1 MKEKRRITQKSISI
15 MGGICIILFAI
26 VTLFST
32 KTPFAFLYK
41 LIGHSFGFIGF
52 WLFLPYIVII
62 GLYLIMNQQIIKIKL
77 GIQLWGVLVIIFCF
91 LILSSHWAS
100 WGTVVDGVE
109 IVGFG
114 RTEIGTARYLTYS
127 NSLVVFDRVD
137 AANPSIFGPNPKLGG
152 GRVGFLLAGAI
163 NSAVTPLGLNI
174 VCWVLFVLGLAMIFH
189 RQVKKVWLFLRTPR
203 PKENAKGF
211 KEVNLTMDE
220 IQPDEPIKVE
230 DVSVEEFDPNDARP
244 VFEPFQAA
252 PPINNDYSLKK
263 ARFIMNEDGTKVKEI
278 YEEELSKPVFETSKA
293 VFEEEQIEPQ
303 TSNNEA
309 VSFETNEREYK
320 EPFFEPLN
328 DNDDN
333 AEDEQEEEQ
342 PLKITPTFEPE
353 PQVIQPKVVQ
363 PEAPVDFVHTPQP
376 KANLVKNYIFPSIE
390 LLDNAK
396 NSDSAAANEACCQE
410 RTEIINKTLAN
421 YKVGAEVIS
430 HIVGPSVTR
439 FDVQTNDDVSISS
452 VQKYITDLQVR
463 LGGVMMRFEPIVAGK
478 STSGLEIPNEYRINV
493 SLREAIQAMP
503 IDPKHKL
510 LVPFGKSISGDVVF
524 ADLADFP
531 HMLVAGTTGSGKSI
545 YVHATIISLIM
556 RCKPEELKLV
566 MVDPKK
572 VEMNYYENIPH
583 LLCPVISDVGK
594 TLLCFNKLVEEME
607 RRYILFQTNKVR
619 DIKGFNEVA
628 KAKDWQPL
636 PYIVVFIDEYA
647 DLIETCKELRSPV
660 VRIVQKARA
669 AGIHLVIATQRPS
682 VNVIDG
688 VIKGNVST
696 RVALMCASSVD
707 SMTVIGEGGAEKL
720 LGNGDMLIDC
730 PIISRA
736 YKPRV
741 QGCYVSETE
750 IMRVC
755 DFLREHYQ
763 PQFDPAF
770 MNLKPQVEE
779 KPFNDEPEVQK
790 IDKAQT
796 DEEAYQK
803 IKEDASHREYFSI
816 SYITRTYGMGY
827 SRAGKMFTRLQKEG
841 IVAPS
846 GDARGCKVLT
856 YVPGGQSLGT
866 PEQSTF
872 IPDDEGYEG

>member
-1 MKEKRRITQKSISI
+1 
-15 MGGICIILFAI
+15 
-26 VTLFST
+26 
-32 KTPFAFLYK
+32 
-41 LIGHSFGFIGF
+41 
-52 WLFLPYIVII
+52 
-62 GLYLIMNQQIIKIKL
+62 MNQQVIKIKL
-77 GIQLWGVLVIIFCF
+77 GVQLWGVLVIIFCF

-100 WGTVVDGVE
+100 WGIVVDGVE

-127 NSLVVFDRVD
+127 NSLTVFDMVD
-137 AANPSIFGPNPKLGG
+137 QANPSVVGPNPKLGG
-152 GRVGFLLAGAI
+152 GRVGFLLAGAL

-174 VCWVLFVLGLAMIFH
+174 VCWVLFISGLIMIFN
-189 RQVKKVWLFLRTPR
+189 RQVVKFLVFLKTPR
-203 PKENAKGF
+203 EKEKGKAF

-220 IQPDEPIKVE
+220 LEPDEPIKVE
-230 DVSVEEFDPNDARP
+230 DVSNEENEPIETKP
-244 VFEPFQAA
+244 TFEPFQAA
-252 PPINNDYSLKK
+252 PPINNDYTLKK
-263 ARFIMNEDGTKVKEI
+263 ARFIMNEDGTTVKEI
-278 YEEELSKPVFETSKA
+278 YEEQLSKPVFDTPKA
-293 VFEEEQIEPQ
+293 FYEHK
-303 TSNNEA
+303 NNEENERRTTE
-309 VSFETNEREYK
+309 VISFENNEKEYK

-328 DNDDN
+328 NEKD
-333 AEDEQEEEQ
+333 EDYDEESFNESLQ
-342 PLKITPTFEPE
+342 VEPDVEEVKPEVVNTP
-353 PQVIQPKVVQ
+353 V
-363 PEAPVDFVHTPQP
+363 VDFLHTPQP
-376 KANLVKNYIFPSIE
+376 RANLVKNYIFPSID
-390 LLDNAK
+390 LLETSK
-396 NSDSAAANEACCQE
+396 NEDTTAANEESCKE
-410 RTEIINKTLAN
+410 RTEIINKALAN

-430 HIVGPSVTR
+430 HVVGPSVTR
-439 FDVQTNDDVSISS
+439 YDLQTNDDVSVNS
-452 VQKYITDLQVR
+452 VKNYITDLQVR
-463 LGGVMMRFEPIVAGK
+463 LGGVMMRFEAIVAGK
-478 STSGLEIPNEYRINV
+478 STSGLEIPNKHRINV
-493 SLREAIQAMP
+493 SLKEVLESMP
-503 IDPKHKL
+503 IDQKHKL
-510 LVPFGKSISGDVVF
+510 LVPFGKSISGDVLF

-545 YVHATIISLIM
+545 FVHATIVSLIM

-572 VEMNYYENIPH
+572 VEMSYYEDIPH
-583 LLCPVISDVGK
+583 LLCPVISDVSK
-594 TLLCFNKLVEEME
+594 TLLCFNKLVDEME
-607 RRYILFQTNKVR
+607 RRYNLFQANRVR
-619 DIKGFNEVA
+619 DIKGFNAYA
-628 KAKDWQPL
+628 KTKDLQPL

-647 DLIETCKELRSPV
+647 DLIESCKELRTPV
-660 VRIVQKARA
+660 VRLVQKARA

-730 PIISRA
+730 PLISRA

-741 QGCYVSETE
+741 QGCFVSETE
-750 IMRVC
+750 ILRVC
-755 DFLREHYQ
+755 DFLRDHYQ

-770 MNLKPQVEE
+770 MNLQPVVEE
-779 KPFNDEPEVQK
+779 KSFDEPEVQK

-803 IKEDASHREYFSI
+803 IKQDATHREYFSI

-841 IVAPS
+841 IVAAS
-846 GDARGCKVLT
+846 GDARGCKVLV

-872 IPDDEGYEG
+872 VPDDDEIDD

>member
-15 MGGICIILFAI
+15 MGGVCFILFAI

-62 GLYLIMNQQIIKIKL
+62 GLYLIMNQQVIKIKL
-77 GIQLWGVLVIIFCF
+77 GVQLWGVLIIIFCF

-127 NSLVVFDRVD
+127 NSLEVFDKVD
-137 AANPSIFGPNPKLGG
+137 AANPSVVGPNPKLGG
-152 GRVGFLLAGAI
+152 GRVGFLLAGAL

-174 VCWVLFVLGLAMIFH
+174 VCWVLFVMGLMLIFN
-189 RQVKKVWLFLRTPR
+189 RQVLKVLAILKTPR
-203 PKENAKGF
+203 SKEKGKAF
-211 KEVNLTMDE
+211 KEVSLTMDE
-220 IQPDEPIKVE
+220 IEPEQPIKVE
-230 DVSVEEFDPNDARP
+230 DVSVEEFDPSENRP
-244 VFEPFQAA
+244 TFDSFQSA

-263 ARFIMNEDGTKVKEI
+263 ARFIMNEGGTQVKEI
-278 YEEELSKPVFETSKA
+278 YEEELSKPVFEAPKQAYFDDGNLETK
-293 VFEEEQIEPQ
+293 EENDSPI
-303 TSNNEA
+303 
-309 VSFETNEREYK
+309 SFESTEKEYK

-328 DNDDN
+328 DEMN
-333 AEDEQEEEQ
+333 EEEEFGYDSVDNEVS
-342 PLKITPTFEPE
+342 K
-353 PQVIQPKVVQ
+353 PQIQVQ
-363 PEAPVDFVHTPQP
+363 PMSIEPPQTEEVDFLHKPQP
-376 KANLVKNYIFPSIE
+376 RANLIKNYIYPSIE
-390 LLDNAK
+390 LLDEGKA
-396 NSDSAAANEACCQE
+396 SDTKDANEASCQE
-410 RTEIINKTLAN
+410 RTEIINKSLAN
-421 YKVGAEVIS
+421 YKVGAQVVS

-439 FDVQTNDDVSISS
+439 FDLQTNDDVSVTS

-463 LGGVMMRFEPIVAGK
+463 LGGVMMRFEPIVSGK
-478 STSGLEIPNEYRINV
+478 STSGLEIPNEYRTNV
-493 SLREAIQAMP
+493 TLREAVASLTM
-503 IDPKHKL
+503 DPKHKL
-510 LVPFGKSISGDVVF
+510 IIPFGKSISGDVVS

-545 YVHATIISLIM
+545 FVHATIISLIM

-594 TLLCFNKLVEEME
+594 VLLCFNKLVDEME
-607 RRYILFQTNKVR
+607 RRYILFQSNKVR
-619 DIKGFNEVA
+619 DIKGFNEFA
-628 KAKDWQPL
+628 KLKDLQPL

-647 DLIETCKELRSPV
+647 DLIETCKELRTPV

-688 VIKGNVST
+688 VIKANVAT
-696 RVALMCASSVD
+696 RVALMCASTTD

-736 YKPRV
+736 MKPRV

-755 DFLREHYQ
+755 DYLREHYQ
-763 PQFDPAF
+763 PQFDPVF
-770 MNLKPQVEE
+770 MNLKPPVEE
-779 KPFNDEPEVQK
+779 KSFDEPEPQK

-803 IKEDASHREYFSI
+803 IKEDATHREYFSI

-827 SRAGKMFTRLQKEG
+827 SRAGKMFVRLQREG
-841 IVAPS
+841 VVAAG
-846 GDARGCKVLT
+846 GDARGCKVLQ
-856 YVPGGQSLGT
+856 YVPQDSQVASY
-866 PEQSTF
+866 EQSTF
-872 IPDDEGYEG
+872 VPDDENTN

>member
-1 MKEKRRITQKSISI
+1 
-15 MGGICIILFAI
+15 
-26 VTLFST
+26 
-32 KTPFAFLYK
+32 
-41 LIGHSFGFIGF
+41 
-52 WLFLPYIVII
+52 
-62 GLYLIMNQQIIKIKL
+62 MNQQVIKIKL
-77 GIQLWGVLVIIFCF
+77 GVQLWGVLVIIFCF

-100 WGTVVDGVE
+100 WGIVVDGVE

-127 NSLVVFDRVD
+127 NSLTVFDMVD
-137 AANPSIFGPNPKLGG
+137 QANPSVVGPNPKLGG
-152 GRVGFLLAGAI
+152 GRVGFLLAGAL

-174 VCWVLFVLGLAMIFH
+174 VCWVLFISGLIMIFN
-189 RQVKKVWLFLRTPR
+189 RQVVKFLVFLKTPR
-203 PKENAKGF
+203 EKEKGKAF

-220 IQPDEPIKVE
+220 LEPDEPIKVE
-230 DVSVEEFDPNDARP
+230 DVSNEENEPIETKP
-244 VFEPFQAA
+244 TFEPFQAA
-252 PPINNDYSLKK
+252 PPINNDYTLKK
-263 ARFIMNEDGTKVKEI
+263 ARFIMNEDGTTVKEI
-278 YEEELSKPVFETSKA
+278 YEEQLSKPVFDTPKA
-293 VFEEEQIEPQ
+293 FYEDK
-303 TSNNEA
+303 NNEENERRTTE
-309 VSFETNEREYK
+309 VISFENNEKEYK

-328 DNDDN
+328 NEKD
-333 AEDEQEEEQ
+333 EDYDEESFNESLQ
-342 PLKITPTFEPE
+342 VEPDVEEVKPEVVNTP
-353 PQVIQPKVVQ
+353 V
-363 PEAPVDFVHTPQP
+363 VDFLHTPQP
-376 KANLVKNYIFPSIE
+376 RANLVKNYIFPSID
-390 LLDNAK
+390 LLETSK
-396 NSDSAAANEACCQE
+396 NEDTTAANEESCKE
-410 RTEIINKTLAN
+410 RTEIINKALAN

-430 HIVGPSVTR
+430 HVVGPSVTR
-439 FDVQTNDDVSISS
+439 YDLQTNDDVSVNS
-452 VQKYITDLQVR
+452 VKNYITDLQVR
-463 LGGVMMRFEPIVAGK
+463 LGGVMMRFEAIVAGK
-478 STSGLEIPNEYRINV
+478 STSGLEIPNKHRINV
-493 SLREAIQAMP
+493 SLKEVLESMP
-503 IDPKHKL
+503 IDQKHKL
-510 LVPFGKSISGDVVF
+510 LVPFGKSISGDVLF

-545 YVHATIISLIM
+545 FVHATIVSLIM

-572 VEMNYYENIPH
+572 VEMSYYEDIPH
-583 LLCPVISDVGK
+583 LLCPVISDVSK
-594 TLLCFNKLVEEME
+594 TLLCFNKLVDEME
-607 RRYILFQTNKVR
+607 RRYNLFQANRVR
-619 DIKGFNEVA
+619 DIKGFNAYA
-628 KAKDWQPL
+628 KTKDLQPL

-647 DLIETCKELRSPV
+647 DLIESCKELRTPV
-660 VRIVQKARA
+660 VRLVQKARA

-730 PIISRA
+730 PLISRA

-741 QGCYVSETE
+741 QGCFVSETE
-750 IMRVC
+750 ILRVC
-755 DFLREHYQ
+755 DFLRDHYQ

-770 MNLKPQVEE
+770 MNLQPVVEE
-779 KPFNDEPEVQK
+779 KSFDEPEVQK

-803 IKEDASHREYFSI
+803 IKQDATHREYFSI

-841 IVAPS
+841 IVAAS
-846 GDARGCKVLT
+846 GDARGCKVLV

-872 IPDDEGYEG
+872 VPDDDEIDD

>member
-15 MGGICIILFAI
+15 MGGLCFILFAL

-32 KTPFAFLYK
+32 NTHFAFLYK

-62 GLYLIMNQQIIKIKL
+62 GLYLIMNQQVIKIKL
-77 GIQLWGVLVIIFCF
+77 GVQLWGVLVIIFCF

-100 WGTVVDGVE
+100 WGIVVDGVE

-127 NSLVVFDRVD
+127 NSLTVFDMVD
-137 AANPSIFGPNPKLGG
+137 QANPSVVGPNPKLGG
-152 GRVGFLLAGAI
+152 GRVGFLLAGAL

-174 VCWVLFVLGLAMIFH
+174 VCWVLFISGLIMIFN
-189 RQVKKVWLFLRTPR
+189 RQVVKFLVFLKTPR
-203 PKENAKGF
+203 EKEKGKAF

-220 IQPDEPIKVE
+220 LEPDEPIKVE
-230 DVSVEEFDPNDARP
+230 DVSNEENEPIETKP
-244 VFEPFQAA
+244 TFEPFQAA
-252 PPINNDYSLKK
+252 PPINNDYTLKK
-263 ARFIMNEDGTKVKEI
+263 ARFIMNEDGTTVKEI
-278 YEEELSKPVFETSKA
+278 YEEQLSKPVFDTPKA
-293 VFEEEQIEPQ
+293 FYEHK
-303 TSNNEA
+303 NNEENERRTTE
-309 VSFETNEREYK
+309 VISFENNEKEYK

-328 DNDDN
+328 NEKD
-333 AEDEQEEEQ
+333 EDYDEESFNESLQ
-342 PLKITPTFEPE
+342 VEPDVEEVKPEVVNTP
-353 PQVIQPKVVQ
+353 V
-363 PEAPVDFVHTPQP
+363 VDFLHTPQP
-376 KANLVKNYIFPSIE
+376 RANLVKNYIFPSID
-390 LLDNAK
+390 LLETSK
-396 NSDSAAANEACCQE
+396 NEDTTAANEESCKE
-410 RTEIINKTLAN
+410 RTEIINKALAN

-430 HIVGPSVTR
+430 HVVGPSVTR
-439 FDVQTNDDVSISS
+439 YDLQTNDDVSVNS
-452 VQKYITDLQVR
+452 VKNYITDLQVR
-463 LGGVMMRFEPIVAGK
+463 LGGVMMRFEAIVAGK
-478 STSGLEIPNEYRINV
+478 STSGLEIPNKHRINV
-493 SLREAIQAMP
+493 SLKEVLESMP
-503 IDPKHKL
+503 IDQKHKL
-510 LVPFGKSISGDVVF
+510 LVPFGKSISGDVLF

-545 YVHATIISLIM
+545 FVHATIVSLIM

-572 VEMNYYENIPH
+572 VEMSYYEDIPH
-583 LLCPVISDVGK
+583 LLCPVISDVSK
-594 TLLCFNKLVEEME
+594 TLLCFNKLVDEME
-607 RRYILFQTNKVR
+607 RRYNLFQANRVR
-619 DIKGFNEVA
+619 DIKGFNAYA
-628 KAKDWQPL
+628 KTKDLQPL

-647 DLIETCKELRSPV
+647 DLIESCKELRTPV
-660 VRIVQKARA
+660 VRLVQKARA

-730 PIISRA
+730 PLISRA

-741 QGCYVSETE
+741 QGCFVSETE
-750 IMRVC
+750 ILRVC
-755 DFLREHYQ
+755 DFLRDHYQ

-770 MNLKPQVEE
+770 MNLQPVVEE
-779 KPFNDEPEVQK
+779 KSFDEPEVQK

-803 IKEDASHREYFSI
+803 IKQDATHREYFSI

-841 IVAPS
+841 IVAAS
-846 GDARGCKVLT
+846 GDARGCKVLV

-872 IPDDEGYEG
+872 VPDDDEIDD

>member
-15 MGGICIILFAI
+15 MGGVCFILFAI

-62 GLYLIMNQQIIKIKL
+62 GLYLIMNQQVIKIKL
-77 GIQLWGVLVIIFCF
+77 GVQLWGVLIIIFCF

-127 NSLVVFDRVD
+127 NSLEVFDKVD
-137 AANPSIFGPNPKLGG
+137 AANPSVVGPNPKLGG
-152 GRVGFLLAGAI
+152 GRVGFLLAGAL

-174 VCWVLFVLGLAMIFH
+174 VCWVLFVMGLMLIFN
-189 RQVKKVWLFLRTPR
+189 RQVLKVLAILKTPR
-203 PKENAKGF
+203 SKEKGKAF
-211 KEVNLTMDE
+211 KEVSLTMDE
-220 IQPDEPIKVE
+220 IEPEQPIKVE
-230 DVSVEEFDPNDARP
+230 DVSVEEFDPSENRP
-244 VFEPFQAA
+244 TFDSFQSA

-263 ARFIMNEDGTKVKEI
+263 ARFIMNEGGTQVKEI
-278 YEEELSKPVFETSKA
+278 YEEELSKPVFEAPKQAYFDDGNLETK
-293 VFEEEQIEPQ
+293 EENDSPI
-303 TSNNEA
+303 
-309 VSFETNEREYK
+309 SFESTEKEYK

-328 DNDDN
+328 DEMN
-333 AEDEQEEEQ
+333 EEEEFGYDSVDNEVS
-342 PLKITPTFEPE
+342 K
-353 PQVIQPKVVQ
+353 PQIQVQ
-363 PEAPVDFVHTPQP
+363 PMSVEPPQTEEVDFLHKPQP
-376 KANLVKNYIFPSIE
+376 RANLIKNYIYPSIE
-390 LLDNAK
+390 LLDEGKA
-396 NSDSAAANEACCQE
+396 SDTKDANEASCQE
-410 RTEIINKTLAN
+410 RTEIINKSLAN
-421 YKVGAEVIS
+421 YKVGAQVVS

-439 FDVQTNDDVSISS
+439 FDLQTNDDVSVTS

-463 LGGVMMRFEPIVAGK
+463 LGGVMMRFEPIVSGK
-478 STSGLEIPNEYRINV
+478 STSGLEIPNEYRTNV
-493 SLREAIQAMP
+493 TLREAVASLTM
-503 IDPKHKL
+503 DPKHKL
-510 LVPFGKSISGDVVF
+510 IIPFGKSISGDVVS

-545 YVHATIISLIM
+545 FVHATIISLIM

-594 TLLCFNKLVEEME
+594 VLLCFNKLVDEME
-607 RRYILFQTNKVR
+607 RRYILFQSNKVR
-619 DIKGFNEVA
+619 DIKGFNEFA
-628 KAKDWQPL
+628 KLKDLQPL

-647 DLIETCKELRSPV
+647 DLIETCKELRTPV

-688 VIKGNVST
+688 VIKANVAT
-696 RVALMCASSVD
+696 RVALMCASTTD

-736 YKPRV
+736 MKPRV

-755 DFLREHYQ
+755 DYLREHYQ
-763 PQFDPAF
+763 PQFDPVF
-770 MNLKPQVEE
+770 MNLKPPVEE
-779 KPFNDEPEVQK
+779 KSFDEPEPQK

-803 IKEDASHREYFSI
+803 IKEDATHREYFSI

-846 GDARGCKVLT
+846 GDARGCKVLV
-856 YVPGGQSLGT
+856 YVPGGQSMGSV
-866 PEQSTF
+866 EQSTF
-872 IPDDEGYEG
+872 IPDDEEYEN

>member
-15 MGGICIILFAI
+15 MGGICFILFAI

-52 WLFLPYIVII
+52 WLFLPYIVMI
-62 GLYLIMNQQIIKIKL
+62 GLYLIMNQQVIKIRL

-100 WGTVVDGVE
+100 WGATVDGVE
-109 IVGFG
+109 IVGYG
-114 RTEIGTARYLTYS
+114 RTEIGTAKYLTYS
-127 NSLVVFDRVD
+127 NSLSVFDQID
-137 AANPSIFGPNPKLGG
+137 AANPSVFGPNPRLGG

-174 VCWVLFVLGLAMIFH
+174 VCWVLFVSGLVMIFH
-189 RQVKKVWLFLRTPR
+189 RQVAKFLNFLKSPKKT
-203 PKENAKGF
+203 EKGKAF
-211 KEVNLTMDE
+211 NEVNLTMDE
-220 IQPDEPIKVE
+220 LEPEEPIKVE
-230 DVSVEEFDPNDARP
+230 DASNDDFEPSSSRP
-244 VFEPFQAA
+244 IFEPFQAA

-263 ARFIMNEDGTKVKEI
+263 ARFIMNESGTQVKEI
-278 YEEELSKPVFETSKA
+278 YDDELTKPVFGQTSKA
-293 VFEEEQIEPQ
+293 YFEEPKQEIEE
-303 TSNNEA
+303 NNDTI
-309 VSFETNEREYK
+309 SFESSEKEYK

-328 DNDDN
+328 DDVQKSTFEEFEP
-333 AEDEQEEEQ
+333 AED
-342 PLKITPTFEPE
+342 KPE
-353 PQVIQPKVVQ
+353 VIAPIIQPKQ
-363 PEAPVDFVHTPQP
+363 EEAEVDFLHKPQP
-376 KANLVKNYIFPSIE
+376 RANLIKNYIYPSIE
-390 LLDNAK
+390 LLDVGK
-396 NSDSAAANEACCQE
+396 NSDSAARNEASCQE
-410 RTEIINKTLAN
+410 RTEIINRTLAN

-430 HIVGPSVTR
+430 HVVGPSVTR
-439 FDVQTNDDVSISS
+439 FDVRTNDDVSITS

-478 STSGLEIPNEYRINV
+478 PTSGLEIPNEYRINV
-493 SLREAIQAMP
+493 TLRESIEAMP
-503 IDPKHKL
+503 NDPKHKL
-510 LVPFGKSISGDVVF
+510 LVPFGKSISGDVVY

-545 YVHATIISLIM
+545 YVHSTIVSLIM

-583 LLCPVISDVGK
+583 LLCPVISDVSK
-594 TLLCFNKLVEEME
+594 VLLCFNKLVDEME

-619 DIKGFNEVA
+619 DIKGFNEFA
-628 KAKDWQPL
+628 KAKDLQPL

-647 DLIETCKELRSPV
+647 DLIETCKELRTPV

-669 AGIHLVIATQRPS
+669 AGIHMVIATQRPS

-688 VIKGNVST
+688 VIKSNVST

-730 PIISRA
+730 SLISRA

-763 PQFDPAF
+763 PQFDPVF
-770 MNLKPQVEE
+770 LNLKPVVEE
-779 KPFNDEPEVQK
+779 KSFDEPEVAK
-790 IDKAQT
+790 IDKAQS

-803 IKEDASHREYFSI
+803 IKEDATHREYFSI

-841 IVAPS
+841 IVAIS
-846 GDARGCKVLT
+846 GDARGCKVLV
-856 YVPGGQSLGT
+856 YVPGGQSMGT
-866 PEQSTF
+866 VEQSTF
-872 IPDDEGYEG
+872 VPDDEFDN

>member
-15 MGGICIILFAI
+15 MGGICFILFAI

-52 WLFLPYIVII
+52 WLFLPYIVMI
-62 GLYLIMNQQIIKIKL
+62 GLYLIMNQQVIKIRL

-100 WGTVVDGVE
+100 WGAVVDGVE
-109 IVGFG
+109 IVGYG
-114 RTEIGTARYLTYS
+114 RTEIGTAKYLTYS
-127 NSLVVFDRVD
+127 NSLYVFDQID
-137 AANPSIFGPNPKLGG
+137 AANPSVFGPNPRLGG
-152 GRVGFLLAGAI
+152 GRVGFLLAGSI

-174 VCWVLFVLGLAMIFH
+174 VCWVLFVSGLVMIFH
-189 RQVKKVWLFLRTPR
+189 RQAAKFLNFLKSPKKIE
-203 PKENAKGF
+203 KSKGVN
-211 KEVNLTMDE
+211 EVNLTMDE
-220 IQPDEPIKVE
+220 LEPEEPIKVE
-230 DVSVEEFDPNDARP
+230 DASNDDFSVNDNRP
-244 VFEPFQAA
+244 IFEPFQAA

-263 ARFIMNEDGTKVKEI
+263 ARFIMNEDGSQVKEI
-278 YEEELSKPVFETSKA
+278 YDEELSKPVFSATSKA
-293 VFEEEQIEPQ
+293 YFDEQPQQEETI
-303 TSNNEA
+303 NNDTI
-309 VSFETNEREYK
+309 SFESTEKEYK

-328 DNDDN
+328 DEPQKPNFEEFN
-333 AEDEQEEEQ
+333 EEEPQ
-342 PLKITPTFEPE
+342 EVVAPTIQQKAEEPE
-353 PQVIQPKVVQ
+353 
-363 PEAPVDFVHTPQP
+363 VDFLHKPQP
-376 KANLVKNYIFPSIE
+376 RANLIKNYIYPSIE
-390 LLDNAK
+390 LLDVGK
-396 NSDSAAANEACCQE
+396 NSDAAERNEASCQE
-410 RTEIINKTLAN
+410 RTEIINRTLAN

-439 FDVQTNDDVSISS
+439 FDVRTNDDVSITS
-452 VQKYITDLQVR
+452 VSKYLTDLQVR

-478 STSGLEIPNEYRINV
+478 PTSGLEIPNEYRINV
-493 SLREAIQAMP
+493 TLREALDSMP
-503 IDPKHKL
+503 TFDPKHKL
-510 LVPFGKSISGDVVF
+510 LVPFGKSISGDVVY

-545 YVHATIISLIM
+545 YVHSTIVSLIM

-583 LLCPVISDVGK
+583 LLCPVICDVNK
-594 TLLCFNKLVEEME
+594 VLLCFNKLVEEME

-619 DIKGFNEVA
+619 DIKGFNEFA
-628 KAKDWQPL
+628 KAKDLQPL

-647 DLIETCKELRSPV
+647 DLIETNKEIRSPV
-660 VRIVQKARA
+660 VRLVQKARA

-730 PIISRA
+730 SLISRA

-770 MNLKPQVEE
+770 LNLKQPVVEE
-779 KPFNDEPEVQK
+779 RSFDEPEVAK
-790 IDKAQT
+790 IDKAQS

-803 IKEDASHREYFSI
+803 IKEDATHREYFSI

-841 IVAPS
+841 IVAAS
-846 GDARGCKVLT
+846 GDARGCKVLVYT
-856 YVPGGQSLGT
+856 PGGQSMGT

-872 IPDDEGYEG
+872 VPDDEFEE

>member
-1 MKEKRRITQKSISI
+1 MKKKFKITQNSISV
-15 MGGICIILFAI
+15 MGGICFILFAI
-26 VTLFST
+26 VTLFSKDT
-32 KTPFAFLYK
+32 VFKFLYQ

-52 WLFLPYIVII
+52 WLFLPYIVGI
-62 GLYLIMNQQIIKIKL
+62 GLYLIMNKQIIKIKL
-77 GIQLWGVLVIIFCF
+77 GVQLWGVLIIIFCF
-91 LILSSHWAS
+91 MILSSHWAS
-100 WGTVVDGVE
+100 WGVTVNDVK
-109 IVGFG
+109 IVGLG
-114 RTEIGTARYLTYS
+114 RDPFTGEPRYLTYS
-127 NSLVVFDRVD
+127 NSLAVFDQVD
-137 AANPSIFGPNPKLGG
+137 ANSSAKLGPSPNLGG
-152 GRVGFLLAGAI
+152 GRAGFVLAGAL
-163 NSAVTPLGLNI
+163 NSAITPLGLNI
-174 VCWVLFVLGLAMIFH
+174 VCWVLFVGGLAMIFN
-189 RQVKKVWLFLRTPR
+189 RQVIKFVKFIKNLKPQRKV
-203 PKENAKGF
+203 KGF

-220 IQPDEPIKVE
+220 LEPEQPIKVE
-230 DVSVEEFDPNDARP
+230 DATIEQYDPDDNKP
-244 VFEPFQAA
+244 MFEPFQVA

-263 ARFIMNEDGTKVKEI
+263 ARFIMNEDGTSVKEI
-278 YEEELSKPVFETSKA
+278 YEEELTKPVFESSKPVFEEESIPNEEASDAIT
-293 VFEEEQIEPQ
+293 FESTEKQ
-303 TSNNEA
+303 
-309 VSFETNEREYK
+309 YK

-328 DNDDN
+328 DQLQEAHFEEENEP
-333 AEDEQEEEQ
+333 AQEEVKQEV
-342 PLKITPTFEPE
+342 EPE
-353 PQVIQPKVVQ
+353 PEV
-363 PEAPVDFVHTPQP
+363 EVDFLHKPQP
-376 KANLVKNYIFPSIE
+376 RAHLIKNYIFPSIE
-390 LLDNAK
+390 LLDQGK
-396 NSDSAAANEACCQE
+396 SSDTADKNEASCQE
-410 RTEIINKTLAN
+410 RTEVINKTLAN
-421 YKVGAEVIS
+421 YKVGAQVVS

-439 FDVQTNDDVSISS
+439 FDVQTNDDVSVTS

-463 LGGVMMRFEPIVAGK
+463 LGGVMMRFEPIVSGK
-478 STSGLEIPNEYRINV
+478 STSGLEIPNEYRTNV
-493 SLREAIQAMP
+493 TLREAVASLA

-510 LVPFGKSISGDVVF
+510 IIPFGKSISGDVVS

-545 YVHATIISLIM
+545 FVHSTIISLIM

-572 VEMNYYENIPH
+572 VEMNYYEDIPH

-594 TLLCFNKLVEEME
+594 VLLCFNKLVDEME

-619 DIKGFNEVA
+619 DIKGFNEFA
-628 KAKDWQPL
+628 KLKDLQPL

-647 DLIETCKELRSPV
+647 DLIETCKELRTPV

-669 AGIHLVIATQRPS
+669 AGIHMVIATQRPS

-688 VIKGNVST
+688 VIKANVAT
-696 RVALMCASSVD
+696 RVALMCASFND

-736 YKPRV
+736 MKPRV

-763 PQFDPAF
+763 PQFDPVF
-770 MNLKPQVEE
+770 LNLQPVVEE
-779 KPFNDEPEVQK
+779 KPFDEPEVAK
-790 IDKAQT
+790 IDKSQT
-796 DEEAYQK
+796 DEEAYQR
-803 IKEDASHREYFSI
+803 IKEDATHREYFSI

-841 IVAPS
+841 IVALS
-846 GDARGCKVLT
+846 GDARGCKVLV

-872 IPDDEGYEG
+872 IPDDDEYDN

>member
-1 MKEKRRITQKSISI
+1 
-15 MGGICIILFAI
+15 
-26 VTLFST
+26 
-32 KTPFAFLYK
+32 
-41 LIGHSFGFIGF
+41 
-52 WLFLPYIVII
+52 
-62 GLYLIMNQQIIKIKL
+62 MNQQVIKIKL
-77 GIQLWGVLVIIFCF
+77 GVQLWGVLIIIFCF

-100 WGTVVDGVE
+100 WGTVIDGVE

-127 NSLVVFDRVD
+127 NSLAVFDKVD
-137 AANPSIFGPNPKLGG
+137 AANPSLVGPNPKLGG
-152 GRVGFLLAGAI
+152 GRVGFVLAGAL

-174 VCWVLFVLGLAMIFH
+174 ICWILFIIGLVLIFN
-189 RQVKKVWLFLRTPR
+189 RQVIKVLTILRTPR
-203 PKENAKGF
+203 PKEKGKAF

-220 IQPDEPIKVE
+220 IEPEQPIKVE
-230 DVSVEEFDPNDARP
+230 DVSSEEFDINENRA
-244 VFEPFQAA
+244 VFDSFQAA

-263 ARFIMNEDGTKVKEI
+263 ARFIMNESGTQVKEI
-278 YEEELSKPVFETSKA
+278 YEEELSKPVFETPKQAYFDDGS
-293 VFEEEQIEPQ
+293 EEVRQE
-303 TSNNEA
+303 NNNPI
-309 VSFETNEREYK
+309 SFENTEKEYK

-328 DNDDN
+328 DQ
-333 AEDEQEEEQ
+333 AKEEEEFGYETYENEISKPQFQ
-342 PLKITPTFEPE
+342 PQPTIIEP
-353 PQVIQPKVVQ
+353 PKV
-363 PEAPVDFVHTPQP
+363 EEVDFLHKPQP
-376 KANLVKNYIFPSIE
+376 RANLIKNYIYPSIE
-390 LLDNAK
+390 LLDEGK
-396 NSDSAAANEACCQE
+396 VSDTADANEASCQE
-410 RTEIINKTLAN
+410 RTEIINKSLAN
-421 YKVGAEVIS
+421 YKVGAQVVS

-439 FDVQTNDDVSISS
+439 FDLQTNDDVSVTS

-463 LGGVMMRFEPIVAGK
+463 LGGVMMRFEPIVSGK
-478 STSGLEIPNEYRINV
+478 STSGLEIPNAYRTNV
-493 SLREAIQAMP
+493 TLREAVASLAM
-503 IDPKHKL
+503 DPKHKL
-510 LVPFGKSISGDVVF
+510 IIPFGKSISGDVVS

-545 YVHATIISLIM
+545 FVHATIISLIM

-594 TLLCFNKLVEEME
+594 VLLCFNKLVDEME

-619 DIKGFNEVA
+619 DIKGFNEFA
-628 KAKDWQPL
+628 KLKDLQPL

-647 DLIETCKELRSPV
+647 DLIETCKELRTPV

-688 VIKGNVST
+688 VIKANVAT
-696 RVALMCASSVD
+696 RVALMCASTTD

-736 YKPRV
+736 MKPRV

-755 DFLREHYQ
+755 DYLREHYQ
-763 PQFDPAF
+763 PQFDPVF
-770 MNLKPQVEE
+770 MNLKPPVEE
-779 KPFNDEPEVQK
+779 KSFDEPEPQK

-803 IKEDASHREYFSI
+803 IKEDATHREYFSI

-846 GDARGCKVLT
+846 GDARGCKVLV
-856 YVPGGQSLGT
+856 YVPGGQSMGT

-872 IPDDEGYEG
+872 IPDDDDYSN

>member
-15 MGGICIILFAI
+15 MGGICFILFAI
-26 VTLFST
+26 VTLFSA

-62 GLYLIMNQQIIKIKL
+62 GLYLIMNQQVIKIKL
-77 GIQLWGVLVIIFCF
+77 GVQLWGVLIIIFCF
-91 LILSSHWAS
+91 LILSSHWTS
-100 WGTVVDGVE
+100 WGAVIDGVE

-114 RTEIGTARYLTYS
+114 RNENGTARYLTYS
-127 NSLVVFDRVD
+127 NSSRVFDIID
-137 AANPSIFGPNPKLGG
+137 GENPPVFGPNPRLGG
-152 GRVGFLLAGAI
+152 GRVGFVLAGAI

-174 VCWVLFVLGLAMIFH
+174 VCWVLFVIGLALVFN
-189 RQVKKVWLFLRTPR
+189 RQVTKFLNFIKTPR
-203 PKENAKGF
+203 RKEKGKSF

-220 IQPDEPIKVE
+220 IEPEQPIKVE
-230 DVSVEEFDPNDARP
+230 DVSVEEFDPNENRA
-244 VFEPFQAA
+244 VFDSFQAA
-252 PPINNDYSLKK
+252 PPIDNDYSLKK

-278 YEEELSKPVFETSKA
+278 YEEELSKPVFETPKVA
-293 VFEEEQIEPQ
+293 FFEENSDEQREENATPISVES
-303 TSNNEA
+303 TEK
-309 VSFETNEREYK
+309 EYK

-328 DNDDN
+328 D
-333 AEDEQEEEQ
+333 
-342 PLKITPTFEPE
+342 EPE
-353 PQVIQPKVVQ
+353 DDFASDSVNEFNKPQIQVQ
-363 PEAPVDFVHTPQP
+363 PMPIETQPEEVDFLHKPQP
-376 KANLVKNYIFPSIE
+376 RANLIKNYIYPSIE
-390 LLDNAK
+390 LLDVGKA
-396 NSDSAAANEACCQE
+396 SDTTDANEASCQE
-410 RTEIINKTLAN
+410 RTEIINKSLAN
-421 YKVGAEVIS
+421 YKVGAQVVS

-439 FDVQTNDDVSISS
+439 FDLQTNDDVSVTS

-463 LGGVMMRFEPIVAGK
+463 LGGVMMRFEPIVSGK
-478 STSGLEIPNEYRINV
+478 STSGLEIPNEYRTNV
-493 SLREAIQAMP
+493 TLREAVASLP
-503 IDPKHKL
+503 FDPKHKL
-510 LVPFGKSISGDVVF
+510 LIPFGKSISGDVVF

-545 YVHATIISLIM
+545 FVHATIISLIM

-594 TLLCFNKLVEEME
+594 VLLCFNKLVDEME

-619 DIKGFNEVA
+619 DIKGFNEFA
-628 KAKDWQPL
+628 KLKDIQPL

-647 DLIETCKELRSPV
+647 DLIETCKELRTPV

-688 VIKGNVST
+688 VIKANVAT
-696 RVALMCASSVD
+696 RVALMCASTTD

-736 YKPRV
+736 MKPRV

-755 DFLREHYQ
+755 DYLREHYQ
-763 PQFDPAF
+763 PQFDPVF
-770 MNLKPQVEE
+770 MNLKPPVEE
-779 KPFNDEPEVQK
+779 KSFDEPEPQK

-803 IKEDASHREYFSI
+803 IKEDATHREHFSI

-841 IVAPS
+841 IVALS
-846 GDARGCKVLT
+846 GDAKGCKVLV
-856 YVPGGQSLGT
+856 YVPGGQSMGT

-872 IPDDEGYEG
+872 IPDDDEYDN

>member
-15 MGGICIILFAI
+15 MGGICFILFAI

-52 WLFLPYIVII
+52 WLFLPYIVMI
-62 GLYLIMNQQIIKIKL
+62 GLYLIMNQQVIKIRL

-100 WGTVVDGVE
+100 WGAVVDGVE
-109 IVGFG
+109 IVGYG
-114 RTEIGTARYLTYS
+114 RTEIGTAKYLTYS
-127 NSLVVFDRVD
+127 NSLYVFDQID
-137 AANPSIFGPNPKLGG
+137 AANPSVFGPNPRLGG

-174 VCWVLFVLGLAMIFH
+174 VCWVLFVSGLVMIFH
-189 RQVKKVWLFLRTPR
+189 RQVMKFLLFLKA
-203 PKENAKGF
+203 PKKKEKVKAFN
-211 KEVNLTMDE
+211 EVNLTMDE
-220 IQPDEPIKVE
+220 LEPEEPIKVE
-230 DVSVEEFDPNDARP
+230 DASNDDFEPSNSRP
-244 VFEPFQAA
+244 LFEPFQAA

-263 ARFIMNEDGTKVKEI
+263 ARFIMNESGTQVKEI
-278 YEEELSKPVFETSKA
+278 YDDELTKPVFGSTSKA
-293 VFEEEQIEPQ
+293 YFEESPKQEVEQ
-303 TSNNEA
+303 NNDTI
-309 VSFETNEREYK
+309 SFESTEKEYK

-328 DNDDN
+328 DDVS
-333 AEDEQEEEQ
+333 
-342 PLKITPTFEPE
+342 KPTFEE
-353 PQVIQPKVVQ
+353 FEEKEEVQ
-363 PEAPVDFVHTPQP
+363 AFVAPTPQP
-376 KANLVKNYIFPSIE
+376 KVEEAEVDFLHKPQPRANLIKNYIFPSIE
-390 LLDNAK
+390 LLDAGK
-396 NSDSAAANEACCQE
+396 NSDAAEKNEASCEE
-410 RTEIINKTLAN
+410 RTEIINRTLAN

-430 HIVGPSVTR
+430 HVVGPSVTR
-439 FDVQTNDDVSISS
+439 FDVRTNDDVSITS

-478 STSGLEIPNEYRINV
+478 PTSGLEIPNEYRINV
-493 SLREAIQAMP
+493 TLRESIAAMP
-503 IDPKHKL
+503 NDPKHKL
-510 LVPFGKSISGDVVF
+510 LVPFGKSISGEVLY

-545 YVHATIISLIM
+545 YVHSTIVSLIM

-583 LLCPVISDVGK
+583 LLCPVISDVSK
-594 TLLCFNKLVEEME
+594 VLLCFNKLVDEME

-619 DIKGFNEVA
+619 DIKGFNEFA
-628 KAKDWQPL
+628 KTKDLQPL

-647 DLIETCKELRSPV
+647 DLIETCKELRTPV

-669 AGIHLVIATQRPS
+669 AGIHMVIATQRPS

-688 VIKGNVST
+688 VIKSNVST

-730 PIISRA
+730 SLISRA

-763 PQFDPAF
+763 PQFDPVF
-770 MNLKPQVEE
+770 MNLKPMVEE
-779 KPFNDEPEVQK
+779 KSFDEPEVAK
-790 IDKAQT
+790 IDKAQS

-803 IKEDASHREYFSI
+803 IKEDATHREYFSI

-846 GDARGCKVLT
+846 GDARGCKVLV
-856 YVPGGQSLGT
+856 YVPGGQSMGT
-866 PEQSTF
+866 VEQSTF
-872 IPDDEGYEG
+872 VPDDDFDN

>member
-15 MGGICIILFAI
+15 MGGICFILFAI

-32 KTPFAFLYK
+32 NTPFAFLYK

-62 GLYLIMNQQIIKIKL
+62 GLYLIMNQQVIKIKL
-77 GIQLWGVLVIIFCF
+77 GVQLWGVLVIIFCF

-100 WGTVVDGVE
+100 WGTVINGVE
-109 IVGFG
+109 IVGYG

-127 NSLVVFDRVD
+127 NSLSVFDAVD
-137 AANPSIFGPNPKLGG
+137 AANPSIVGPNPRLGG

-174 VCWVLFVLGLAMIFH
+174 VCWILFVSGLIMIFN
-189 RQVKKVWLFLRTPR
+189 RQVVKFLVFLKTPR
-203 PKENAKGF
+203 TKEKGKAF
-211 KEVNLTMDE
+211 NEVNLTMDE
-220 IQPDEPIKVE
+220 IEPGEPIKVE
-230 DVSVEEFDPNDARP
+230 EVPMEELDKNDSRP
-244 VFEPFQAA
+244 MFEPFQAA

-278 YEEELSKPVFETSKA
+278 YEEELTKPVFEASKPVFEDTT
-293 VFEEEQIEPQ
+293 EEKSEPI
-303 TSNNEA
+303 SVES
-309 VSFETNEREYK
+309 VEREKEYK

-328 DNDDN
+328 NGATDDEY
-333 AEDEQEEEQ
+333 EDDESYDDDFEEVEEVKPQ
-342 PLKITPTFEPE
+342 ITP
-353 PQVIQPKVVQ
+353 QPAQ
-363 PEAPVDFVHTPQP
+363 AEEVDFLHKPQP
-376 KANLVKNYIFPSIE
+376 KANLIKNYIYPSIE
-390 LLDNAK
+390 LLDEAQNG
-396 NSDSAAANEACCQE
+396 DTAAANEASCQE
-410 RTEIINKTLAN
+410 RTEIINRTLAN

-430 HIVGPSVTR
+430 HVVGPSVTR
-439 FDVQTNDDVSISS
+439 YDLRTNDDVSINS

-478 STSGLEIPNEYRINV
+478 PTSGLEIPNEYRINV
-493 SLREAIQAMP
+493 SLRESLQAMP
-503 IDPKHKL
+503 ADPKHKL
-510 LVPFGKSISGDVVF
+510 LVPFGKSISGDVVY
-524 ADLADFP
+524 ADLAEFP

-545 YVHATIISLIM
+545 YVHSTIVSLIM

-594 TLLCFNKLVEEME
+594 VLLCFNKLVDEME

-619 DIKGFNEVA
+619 DIKGFNAFA
-628 KAKDWQPL
+628 KEKDLQPL

-647 DLIETCKELRSPV
+647 DLIETCKELRTPV

-669 AGIHLVIATQRPS
+669 AGIHMVIATQRPS

-688 VIKGNVST
+688 VIKSNVST

-730 PIISRA
+730 SLISRA

-763 PQFDPAF
+763 PQFDPVF
-770 MNLKPQVEE
+770 MNLKPVVEE
-779 KPFNDEPEVQK
+779 KASFDEPEVAK
-790 IDKAQT
+790 IDKAQS
-796 DEEAYQK
+796 DEEAYQR
-803 IKEDASHREYFSI
+803 IKEDATHREYFSI

-827 SRAGKMFTRLQKEG
+827 SRAGKMFIRLQKEG

-846 GDARGCKVLT
+846 GDARGCKVLV
-856 YVPGGQSLGT
+856 YVPGGQSLGSV
-866 PEQSTF
+866 EQSTYV
-872 IPDDEGYEG
+872 PDDDDYGD

>member
-1 MKEKRRITQKSISI
+1 MKKKFKITQNSISV
-15 MGGICIILFAI
+15 MGGICFILFAI
-26 VTLFST
+26 VTLFSKDT
-32 KTPFAFLYK
+32 VFKFLYQ

-52 WLFLPYIVII
+52 WLFLPYIVGI
-62 GLYLIMNQQIIKIKL
+62 GLYLIMNKQIIKIKL
-77 GIQLWGVLVIIFCF
+77 GVQLWGVLIIIFCF
-91 LILSSHWAS
+91 MILSSHWAS
-100 WGTVVDGVE
+100 WGVTVNDVK
-109 IVGFG
+109 IVGLG
-114 RTEIGTARYLTYS
+114 RDPFTGEPRYLTYS
-127 NSLVVFDRVD
+127 NSLAVFDQVD
-137 AANPSIFGPNPKLGG
+137 ANSSAKLGPSPNLGG
-152 GRVGFLLAGAI
+152 GRAGFVLAGAL
-163 NSAVTPLGLNI
+163 NSAITPLGLNI
-174 VCWVLFVLGLAMIFH
+174 VCWVLFVGGLAMIFN
-189 RQVKKVWLFLRTPR
+189 RQVIKFVKFIKNLKPQRKV
-203 PKENAKGF
+203 KGF

-220 IQPDEPIKVE
+220 LEPEQPIKVE
-230 DVSVEEFDPNDARP
+230 DATVEQYDPDDNKP
-244 VFEPFQAA
+244 MFEPFQAA

-263 ARFIMNEDGTKVKEI
+263 ARFIMNEDGTSVKEI
-278 YEEELSKPVFETSKA
+278 YEEELTKPVFESSKPVFEEESIPNEEASDAIT
-293 VFEEEQIEPQ
+293 FESTEKQ
-303 TSNNEA
+303 
-309 VSFETNEREYK
+309 YK

-328 DNDDN
+328 DQLQEARFEEENEP
-333 AEDEQEEEQ
+333 AQEEVKQEV
-342 PLKITPTFEPE
+342 EPE
-353 PQVIQPKVVQ
+353 PQA
-363 PEAPVDFVHTPQP
+363 EVDFLHKPQP
-376 KANLVKNYIFPSIE
+376 RAHLIKNYIFPSIE
-390 LLDNAK
+390 LLDQGK
-396 NSDSAAANEACCQE
+396 SSDTADKNEASCQE
-410 RTEIINKTLAN
+410 RTEVINKTLAN
-421 YKVGAEVIS
+421 YKVGAQVVS

-439 FDVQTNDDVSISS
+439 FDVQTNDDVSVTS

-463 LGGVMMRFEPIVAGK
+463 LGGVMMRFEPIVSGK
-478 STSGLEIPNEYRINV
+478 STSGLEIPNEYRTNV
-493 SLREAIQAMP
+493 TLREAVASLA

-510 LVPFGKSISGDVVF
+510 IIPFGKSISGDVVS

-545 YVHATIISLIM
+545 FVHSTIISLIM

-572 VEMNYYENIPH
+572 VEMNYYEDIPH

-594 TLLCFNKLVEEME
+594 VLLCFNKLVDEME

-619 DIKGFNEVA
+619 DIKGFNEFA
-628 KAKDWQPL
+628 KLKDLQPL

-647 DLIETCKELRSPV
+647 DLIETCKELRTPV

-669 AGIHLVIATQRPS
+669 AGIHMVIATQRPS

-688 VIKGNVST
+688 VIKANVAT
-696 RVALMCASSVD
+696 RVALMCASFND

-736 YKPRV
+736 MKPRV

-763 PQFDPAF
+763 PQFDPVF
-770 MNLKPQVEE
+770 LNLQPVVEE
-779 KPFNDEPEVQK
+779 KPFDEPEVAK
-790 IDKAQT
+790 IDKSQT
-796 DEEAYQK
+796 DEEAYQR
-803 IKEDASHREYFSI
+803 IKEDATHREYFSI

-841 IVAPS
+841 IVALS
-846 GDARGCKVLT
+846 GDARGCKVLV

-872 IPDDEGYEG
+872 IPDDDEYDN

>member
-1 MKEKRRITQKSISI
+1 
-15 MGGICIILFAI
+15 
-26 VTLFST
+26 
-32 KTPFAFLYK
+32 
-41 LIGHSFGFIGF
+41 
-52 WLFLPYIVII
+52 
-62 GLYLIMNQQIIKIKL
+62 MNQQVIKIKL
-77 GIQLWGVLVIIFCF
+77 GVQLWGVLIIIFCF
-91 LILSSHWAS
+91 LILSSHWTS
-100 WGTVVDGVE
+100 WGAVIDGVE

-114 RTEIGTARYLTYS
+114 RNENGTARYLTYS
-127 NSLVVFDRVD
+127 NSSRVFDIID
-137 AANPSIFGPNPKLGG
+137 GENPPVFGPNPRLGG
-152 GRVGFLLAGAI
+152 GRVGFVLAGAI

-174 VCWVLFVLGLAMIFH
+174 VCWVLFVIGLALVFN
-189 RQVKKVWLFLRTPR
+189 RQVTKFLNFIKTPR
-203 PKENAKGF
+203 RKEKGKSF

-220 IQPDEPIKVE
+220 IEPEQPIKVE
-230 DVSVEEFDPNDARP
+230 DVSVEEFDPNENRA
-244 VFEPFQAA
+244 VFDSFQAA
-252 PPINNDYSLKK
+252 PPIDNDYSLKK

-278 YEEELSKPVFETSKA
+278 YEEELSKPVFETPKVA
-293 VFEEEQIEPQ
+293 FFEENSDEQREENATPISVES
-303 TSNNEA
+303 TEK
-309 VSFETNEREYK
+309 EYK

-328 DNDDN
+328 D
-333 AEDEQEEEQ
+333 
-342 PLKITPTFEPE
+342 EPE
-353 PQVIQPKVVQ
+353 DDFASDSVNEFNKPQIQVQ
-363 PEAPVDFVHTPQP
+363 PMPIETQPEEVDFLHKPQP
-376 KANLVKNYIFPSIE
+376 RANLIKNYIYPSIE
-390 LLDNAK
+390 LLDVGKA
-396 NSDSAAANEACCQE
+396 SDTTDANEASCQE
-410 RTEIINKTLAN
+410 RTEIINKSLAN
-421 YKVGAEVIS
+421 YKVGAQVVS

-439 FDVQTNDDVSISS
+439 FDLQTNDDVSVTS

-463 LGGVMMRFEPIVAGK
+463 LGGVMMRFEPIVSGK
-478 STSGLEIPNEYRINV
+478 STSGLEIPNEYRTNV
-493 SLREAIQAMP
+493 TLREAVASLP
-503 IDPKHKL
+503 FDPKHKL
-510 LVPFGKSISGDVVF
+510 LIPFGKSISGDVVF

-545 YVHATIISLIM
+545 FVHATIISLIM

-594 TLLCFNKLVEEME
+594 VLLCFNKLVDEME

-619 DIKGFNEVA
+619 DIKGFNEFA
-628 KAKDWQPL
+628 KLKDIQPL

-647 DLIETCKELRSPV
+647 DLIETCKELRTPV

-688 VIKGNVST
+688 VIKANVAT
-696 RVALMCASSVD
+696 RVALMCASTTD

-736 YKPRV
+736 MKPRV

-755 DFLREHYQ
+755 DYLREHYQ
-763 PQFDPAF
+763 PQFDPVF
-770 MNLKPQVEE
+770 MNLKPPVEE
-779 KPFNDEPEVQK
+779 KSFDEPEPQK

-803 IKEDASHREYFSI
+803 IKEDATHREHFSI

-841 IVAPS
+841 IVALS
-846 GDARGCKVLT
+846 GDAKGCKVLV
-856 YVPGGQSLGT
+856 YVPGGQSMGT

-872 IPDDEGYEG
+872 IPDDDEYDN

>member
-1 MKEKRRITQKSISI
+1 MKKKRRITEKSISI
-15 MGGICIILFAI
+15 MGGICFILFAI

-32 KTPFAFLYK
+32 KTPFSFLYK

-52 WLFLPYIVII
+52 WLFLPYIVVI
-62 GLYLIMNQQIIKIKL
+62 GLYLIMNQQVIKIKL

-100 WGTVVDGVE
+100 WGTVIDGVE

-127 NSLVVFDRVD
+127 NSLAVFDKVD
-137 AANPSIFGPNPKLGG
+137 AANPSLVGPNPKLGG
-152 GRVGFLLAGAI
+152 GRVGFLLAGAL

-174 VCWVLFVLGLAMIFH
+174 VCWILFVMGLAMIFH
-189 RQVKKVWLFLRTPR
+189 RQVHKFLDFIKTPR
-203 PKENAKGF
+203 TKEKGKSF
-211 KEVNLTMDE
+211 KEVNLTIDE
-220 IQPDEPIKVE
+220 IEPDQPIRVE
-230 DVSVEEFDPNDARP
+230 DVSVEEFDPNESRATFDS
-244 VFEPFQAA
+244 FQAA

-263 ARFIMNEDGTKVKEI
+263 ARFIMNEDGTQVKEI
-278 YEEELSKPVFETSKA
+278 YEEELSKPVFESPKQA
-293 VFEEEQIEPQ
+293 YFEENSEETKEENVSPI
-303 TSNNEA
+303 
-309 VSFETNEREYK
+309 SFESTEKEYK

-328 DNDDN
+328 D
-333 AEDEQEEEQ
+333 AEKEEEFGNSFENELSKPQIQVQ
-342 PLKITPTFEPE
+342 PMAAQA
-353 PQVIQPKVVQ
+353 PQV
-363 PEAPVDFVHTPQP
+363 EEVDFLHKPQP
-376 KANLVKNYIFPSIE
+376 KANLIKNYIYPSIE
-390 LLDNAK
+390 LLDVGKA
-396 NSDSAAANEACCQE
+396 SDTADANEASCQE
-410 RTEIINKTLAN
+410 RTEIINKSLAN
-421 YKVGAEVIS
+421 YKVGAQVVS

-439 FDVQTNDDVSISS
+439 FDLQTNDDVSVTS

-463 LGGVMMRFEPIVAGK
+463 LGGVMMRFEPIVSGK
-478 STSGLEIPNEYRINV
+478 STSGLEIPNEFRTNV
-493 SLREAIQAMP
+493 TLREAVAALP
-503 IDPKHKL
+503 FDPKHKL
-510 LVPFGKSISGDVVF
+510 LIPFGKSISGDVVF

-545 YVHATIISLIM
+545 FVHATIISLIM

-594 TLLCFNKLVEEME
+594 VLLTFNKLVDEME
-607 RRYILFQTNKVR
+607 RRYILFQTNRVR
-619 DIKGFNEVA
+619 DIKGFNEFA
-628 KAKDWQPL
+628 KLKDLQPL

-647 DLIETCKELRSPV
+647 DLIETCKELRTPV

-688 VIKGNVST
+688 VIKANVAT
-696 RVALMCASSVD
+696 RVALMCASTTD

-736 YKPRV
+736 MKPRV

-755 DFLREHYQ
+755 DYLREHYQ
-763 PQFDPAF
+763 PQYDPVF
-770 MNLKPQVEE
+770 MNLKPVVEE
-779 KPFNDEPEVQK
+779 KSFDEAEPQK

-803 IKEDASHREYFSI
+803 IKEDATHREYFSI

-846 GDARGCKVLT
+846 GDARGCKVLV
-856 YVPGGQSLGT
+856 YVPGGQSMGT

-872 IPDDEGYEG
+872 IPDDDEFDN

>member
-15 MGGICIILFAI
+15 MAGICFILFAL

-32 KTPFAFLYK
+32 NTHFAFLYK

-62 GLYLIMNQQIIKIKL
+62 GLYLIMNQQVIKIKL
-77 GIQLWGVLVIIFCF
+77 GVQLWGVLVIIFCF

-100 WGTVVDGVE
+100 WGIVVDGVE

-127 NSLVVFDRVD
+127 NSLTVFDMVD
-137 AANPSIFGPNPKLGG
+137 QANPSVVGPNPKLGG
-152 GRVGFLLAGAI
+152 GRVGFLLAGAL

-174 VCWVLFVLGLAMIFH
+174 VCWVLFISGLIMIFN
-189 RQVKKVWLFLRTPR
+189 RQVVKFLVFLKTPR
-203 PKENAKGF
+203 EKEKGKAF

-220 IQPDEPIKVE
+220 LEPDEPIKVE
-230 DVSVEEFDPNDARP
+230 DVSNEENEPIETKP
-244 VFEPFQAA
+244 TFEPFQAA
-252 PPINNDYSLKK
+252 PPINNDYTLKK
-263 ARFIMNEDGTKVKEI
+263 ARFIMNEDGTTVKEI
-278 YEEELSKPVFETSKA
+278 YEEQLSKPVFDTPKA
-293 VFEEEQIEPQ
+293 FYEDK
-303 TSNNEA
+303 NNEENERRTTE
-309 VSFETNEREYK
+309 VISFETNEKEYK

-328 DNDDN
+328 SEKD
-333 AEDEQEEEQ
+333 EDYNEESFNETLQ
-342 PLKITPTFEPE
+342 VEPDVE
-353 PQVIQPKVVQ
+353 ETK
-363 PEAPVDFVHTPQP
+363 PEAVNTPVVDFLHTPQP
-376 KANLVKNYIFPSIE
+376 RANLVKNYIFPSID
-390 LLDNAK
+390 LLETSK
-396 NSDSAAANEACCQE
+396 NEDTTAANEESCKE
-410 RTEIINKTLAN
+410 RTEIINKALAN

-430 HIVGPSVTR
+430 HVVGPSVTR
-439 FDVQTNDDVSISS
+439 YDLQTNDDVSVNS
-452 VQKYITDLQVR
+452 VKNYITDLQVR
-463 LGGVMMRFEPIVAGK
+463 LGGVMMRFEAIVAGK
-478 STSGLEIPNEYRINV
+478 STSGLEIPNKHRINV
-493 SLREAIQAMP
+493 SLKEVLESMP
-503 IDPKHKL
+503 IDQKHKL
-510 LVPFGKSISGDVVF
+510 LVPFGKSISGDVLF

-545 YVHATIISLIM
+545 FVHATIVSLIM

-572 VEMNYYENIPH
+572 VEMSYYEDIPH
-583 LLCPVISDVGK
+583 LLCPVISDVSK
-594 TLLCFNKLVEEME
+594 TLLCFNKLVDEME
-607 RRYILFQTNKVR
+607 RRYNLFQANRVR
-619 DIKGFNEVA
+619 DIKGFNAYA
-628 KAKDWQPL
+628 KTKDLQPL

-647 DLIETCKELRSPV
+647 DLIESCKELRTPV
-660 VRIVQKARA
+660 VRLVQKARA

-730 PIISRA
+730 PLISRA

-741 QGCYVSETE
+741 QGCFVSETE
-750 IMRVC
+750 ILRVC

-770 MNLKPQVEE
+770 MNLQPVVEE
-779 KPFNDEPEVQK
+779 KSFDEPEVQK

-803 IKEDASHREYFSI
+803 IKQDATHREYFSI

-841 IVAPS
+841 IVAAS
-846 GDARGCKVLT
+846 GDARGCKVLV

-872 IPDDEGYEG
+872 VPDDDEIDD

>member
-15 MGGICIILFAI
+15 MGGVCIILFAI

-91 LILSSHWAS
+91 LILTSHWAS
-100 WGTVVDGVE
+100 WGIVVNDVE
-109 IVGFG
+109 IVGYG

-127 NSLVVFDRVD
+127 NSLAVFDKVD
-137 AANPSIFGPNPKLGG
+137 AANPSLVGPNPKLGG

-163 NSAVTPLGLNI
+163 NSAITPLGLNI

-189 RQVKKVWLFLRTPR
+189 RQVKRLWMFIRMPR
-203 PKENAKGF
+203 SKDKGKAF
-211 KEVNLTMDE
+211 KEVDLTMDE
-220 IQPDEPIKVE
+220 IEPDEPIRVE
-230 DVSVEEFDPNDARP
+230 DASNDDFDINDSRP
-244 VFEPFQAA
+244 VLEPFQAA

-278 YEEELSKPVFETSKA
+278 YEEELSKPVFETSKP
-293 VFEEEQIEPQ
+293 VFEEDQSDEQSYSDKAI
-303 TSNNEA
+303 
-309 VSFETNEREYK
+309 SFESTEKEYK

-328 DNDDN
+328 DDNDSY
-333 AEDEQEEEQ
+333 EEEAKDET
-342 PLKITPTFEPE
+342 LNVVKDFEPE
-353 PQVIQPKVVQ
+353 PVFEQKPVQ
-363 PEAPVDFVHTPQP
+363 PEQQVDFLHTPQP
-376 KANLVKNYIFPSIE
+376 KANLVKNYIYPSMD
-390 LLDNAK
+390 LLDEAK
-396 NSDSAAANEACCQE
+396 NSDSAAANEASCQE

-439 FDVQTNDDVSISS
+439 YDVQTNDDVSISS

-478 STSGLEIPNEYRINV
+478 STSGLEIPNTYRINV
-493 SLREAIQAMP
+493 SLKEAIEAMP
-503 IDPKHKL
+503 ADDPKHKL
-510 LVPFGKSISGDVVF
+510 LVPFGKSISGDVIY

-545 YVHATIISLIM
+545 YVHATIVSLIM

-583 LLCPVISDVGK
+583 LLCPVISDVSK
-594 TLLCFNKLVEEME
+594 VLLCFNKLVEEME

-628 KAKDWQPL
+628 KRKDWQPL

-647 DLIETCKELRSPV
+647 DLIETCKELRTPV
-660 VRIVQKARA
+660 VRLVQKARA

-696 RVALMCASSVD
+696 RVALMCASSID

-763 PQFDPAF
+763 PQFDPVF
-770 MNLKPQVEE
+770 LNLKPVVEE
-779 KPFNDEPEVQK
+779 KSFDEPEVQK
-790 IDKAQT
+790 IDKAQS

-803 IKEDASHREYFSI
+803 IKEDATHREYFSI

-827 SRAGKMFTRLQKEG
+827 SRAGKMFTRLVREG
-841 IVAPS
+841 IVAAS
-846 GDARGCKVLT
+846 GDARGCKVLV

-866 PEQSTF
+866 PELSTF
-872 IPDDEGYEG
+872 IPDDDNEFNG

>member
-1 MKEKRRITQKSISI
+1 MKKKFKITQNSISV
-15 MGGICIILFAI
+15 MGGICFILFAI
-26 VTLFST
+26 VTLFSKDT
-32 KTPFAFLYK
+32 VFKFLYQ

-52 WLFLPYIVII
+52 WLFLPYIVGI
-62 GLYLIMNQQIIKIKL
+62 GLYLIMNKQIIKIKL
-77 GIQLWGVLVIIFCF
+77 GVQLWGVLIIIFCF
-91 LILSSHWAS
+91 MILSSHWAS
-100 WGTVVDGVE
+100 WGVTVNDVK
-109 IVGFG
+109 IVGLG
-114 RTEIGTARYLTYS
+114 RDPFTGEPRYLTYS
-127 NSLVVFDRVD
+127 NSLAVFDQVD
-137 AANPSIFGPNPKLGG
+137 ANSSAKLGPSPNLGG
-152 GRVGFLLAGAI
+152 GRAGFVLAGAL
-163 NSAVTPLGLNI
+163 NSAITPLGLNI
-174 VCWVLFVLGLAMIFH
+174 VCWVLFVGGLAMIFN
-189 RQVKKVWLFLRTPR
+189 RQVIKFVKFIKNLKPQRKV
-203 PKENAKGF
+203 KGF

-220 IQPDEPIKVE
+220 LEPEQPIKVE
-230 DVSVEEFDPNDARP
+230 DASVEQYDPDDNKP
-244 VFEPFQAA
+244 MFEPFQVA

-263 ARFIMNEDGTKVKEI
+263 ARFIMNEDGTSVKEI
-278 YEEELSKPVFETSKA
+278 YEEELTKPVFESSKPVFEEESIPNEEASDAIT
-293 VFEEEQIEPQ
+293 FESTEKQ
-303 TSNNEA
+303 
-309 VSFETNEREYK
+309 YK

-328 DNDDN
+328 DQLQEARFEEEN
-333 AEDEQEEEQ
+333 EPVQEEVKQEV
-342 PLKITPTFEPE
+342 EPE
-353 PQVIQPKVVQ
+353 PEV
-363 PEAPVDFVHTPQP
+363 EVDFLHKPQP
-376 KANLVKNYIFPSIE
+376 RAHLIKNYIFPSIE
-390 LLDNAK
+390 LLDQGK
-396 NSDSAAANEACCQE
+396 SSDTADKNEASCQE
-410 RTEIINKTLAN
+410 RTEVINKTLAN
-421 YKVGAEVIS
+421 YKVGAQVVS

-439 FDVQTNDDVSISS
+439 FDVQTNDDVSVTS

-463 LGGVMMRFEPIVAGK
+463 LGGVMMRFEPIVSGK
-478 STSGLEIPNEYRINV
+478 STSGLEIPNEYRTNV
-493 SLREAIQAMP
+493 TLREAVASLA

-510 LVPFGKSISGDVVF
+510 IIPFGKSISGDVVS

-545 YVHATIISLIM
+545 FVHSTIISLIM

-594 TLLCFNKLVEEME
+594 VLLCFNKLVDEME

-619 DIKGFNEVA
+619 DIKGFNEFA
-628 KAKDWQPL
+628 KLKDLQPL

-647 DLIETCKELRSPV
+647 DLIETCKELRTPV

-669 AGIHLVIATQRPS
+669 AGIHMVIATQRPS

-688 VIKGNVST
+688 VIKANVAT
-696 RVALMCASSVD
+696 RVALMCASFND

-736 YKPRV
+736 MKPRV
-741 QGCYVSETE
+741 QGCYVSEAE

-763 PQFDPAF
+763 PQFDPVF
-770 MNLKPQVEE
+770 LNLQPVVEE
-779 KPFNDEPEVQK
+779 KPFDEPEVAK
-790 IDKAQT
+790 IDKSQT
-796 DEEAYQK
+796 DEEAYQR
-803 IKEDASHREYFSI
+803 IKEDATHREYFSI

-841 IVAPS
+841 IVALS
-846 GDARGCKVLT
+846 GDARGCKVLV

-872 IPDDEGYEG
+872 IPDDDEYDN